1 MIRRAAPLAAL
12 ALAWLAAPA
21 ARAGEG
27 DPVARAEAEVQGLL
41 REVAEAERVE
51 AAPEEP
57 AGARAAH
64 AWTAAQA
71 RLRAGDDAGATA
83 LLLVAL
89 AAPEFRASL
98 AWPEATWSLAEAL
111 RRQGLLASA
120 RARYGEIL
128 EAPGAAHAAEAAV
141 RALSC
146 SVALGRYAEADGLLD
161 AARRLS
167 GGEPPAEALY
177 LAGKAA
183 WRRRDL
189 PAAERSR
196 RAEQLLARV
205 GPPWELHA
213 AYFRAALRVAAGDLD
228 AALPAFE
235 RCGAAAPR
243 DAGQAAVRE
252 ECLLGA
258 ARVLAARGR
267 HREAAEL
274 YARIPV
280 GSPRHAEAA
289 FEAAYAWLRA
299 GRPDLALR
307 LVALLADLE
316 ADSPLG
322 PRAAL
327 LRGHLLLRAGRLD
340 EAVRSYDRVIDR
352 YAPVRDEMDAV
363 LSLGEDPV
371 RSFDE
376 LVGRGGALDAAALL
390 PPVAVKWAARRGE
403 VDQALALAAGL
414 DGARRELD
422 EARLAADRL
431 DALLAHGYGLGVRP
445 DLEAASLRAE
455 EAHTA
460 AVRLEARLDGEELRL
475 LPLSPVRS
483 EREAAREARRPL
495 QEAFDRLPVTA
506 AELAARRAG
515 AVARVDRL
523 LATLRALEG
532 EAAGVEAIAEGTQR
546 WLEAQRG
553 RLRGEEE
560 RPAMV
565 AELRRQREFGAGL
578 RAEVEALR
586 RAANR
591 ERDVAGRG
599 LSPAEEQARFD
610 VRRAVARDLEAMA
623 PARAALDPPARARAG
638 RMDAVRAR
646 LAEVVARAD
655 RVKRALLARARASA
669 ERLRAEALPERRRL
683 DQAAAELDALQ
694 ARARGEV
701 GRVAERA
708 FRDVRGSFYELVLQ
722 ADVGIVDAA
731 WTRKRELVERIQSL
745 AARKAEDLSAVDAA
759 GPAPGEGE

>member
-1 MIRRAAPLAAL
+1 MIRRAAPAAAL
-12 ALAWLAAPA
+12 ALACLAAHAEERDPA
-21 ARAGEG
+21 
-27 DPVARAEAEVQGLL
+27 ARAEAEARALL
-41 REVAEAERVE
+41 GAVAGAERVE

-57 AGARAAH
+57 PGARAAR
-64 AWTAAQA
+64 AWVAAQA

-98 AWPEATWSLAEAL
+98 AWPEATWDLAEAL

-120 RARYGEIL
+120 RARYGEL
-128 EAPGAAHAAEAAV
+128 LAAPGAAHAAEAAV

-146 SVALGRYAEADGLLD
+146 SVALGRYGEADALLE

-167 GGEPPAEALY
+167 GGEAPAEALY

-196 RAEQLLARV
+196 RALELLARV

-213 AYFRAALRVAAGDLD
+213 AYFRGALQVAAGDLG

-235 RCGAAAPR
+235 RCGAAEPR

-280 GSPRHAEAA
+280 ASPRHAEAT

-299 GRPDLALR
+299 GRSDLALR
-307 LVALLADLE
+307 HVALLADLE

-327 LRGHLLLRAGRLD
+327 LRGHLLLQAGRYD
-340 EAVRSYDRVIDR
+340 EAIASYDRVIDR

-371 RSFDE
+371 RYFDE
-376 LVGRGGALDAAALL
+376 LVGRGGELDAAALL

-403 VDQALALAAGL
+403 VDEALALVAGL

-431 DALLAHGYGLGVRP
+431 DALLSHGYGLGVRP

-455 EAHTA
+455 EAHTE
-460 AVRLEARLDGEELRL
+460 AVRLEARLDDEELHL
-475 LPLSPVRS
+475 LPISPVRS
-483 EREAAREARRPL
+483 EREAARAGRRQL
-495 QEAFDRLPVTA
+495 QEAFARLPVTA

-515 AVARVDRL
+515 AAARVDRL
-523 LATLRALEG
+523 LATLRQLEG
-532 EAAGVEAIAEGTQR
+532 EAAGIEAVAAGTQR
-546 WLEAQRG
+546 WLEAHRG
-553 RLRGEEE
+553 RLRGDEE

-565 AELRRQREFGAGL
+565 EELRRHREVGAGL

-599 LSPAEEQARFD
+599 LSPAEEQVRHD
-610 VRRAVARDLEAMA
+610 LRRAVARDLEAMA
-623 PARAALDPPARARAG
+623 PARAALDPGARERAARL
-638 RMDAVRAR
+638 DAVRAR

-655 RVKRALLARARASA
+655 RVKRGLLARARASA
-669 ERLRAEALPERRRL
+669 ERLREEALRERRGLDEAAAALDGLQAEAKR
-683 DQAAAELDALQ
+683 Q
-694 ARARGEV
+694 V
-701 GRVAERA
+701 GPVAERA

-731 WTRKRELVERIQSL
+731 WSRKRERVERIQSL
-745 AARKAEDLSAVDAA
+745 AARQAEDLSAVDAA
-759 GPAPGEGE
+759 GAGPGEGP